1 MLLLFTNLY
10 ITPYLTPYY
19 YHQSPQVCLMISLL
33 GPYLVCIY
41 IYFFLS
47 FLDMIFFNK
56 PLKEKRIKALKT
68 SHITFGF
75 HPCYSFSLF

>member
-41 IYFFLS
+41 I
-47 FLDMIFFNK
+47 
-56 PLKEKRIKALKT
+56 
-68 SHITFGF
+68 HI
-75 HPCYSFSLF
+75 FSLFS